1 MTAISKVL
9 TGMIEG
15 RMVGYHL
22 AAILAGY
29 LLDLC
34 LGDPHSMP
42 HPVRAIGNLIVWL
55 EKYLRPAGKKHA
67 TERGERR
74 AGVLFVCLVLLVTG
88 SVAGAILW
96 ISRLGGIWIQTVVEA
111 VMTYYLLA
119 ARSLRDES
127 MAVCRKLEAGDT
139 EGARY
144 AVSMIVGRD
153 TKPLSEAGIAR
164 AAVET
169 VAENASDGVIA
180 PLFYLAIGGPLLG
193 WLYKAVNTMDSMV
206 GYKNDRYLHFGR
218 AAAKLDDLVNF
229 LPARI
234 SALCLWVASVFLGKD
249 YDAKRAW
256 RIYRRDR
263 YQHASPN
270 SAQTEAMAAGSLGIR
285 LAGDASYFGK
295 IVNKPTLGD
304 ATRAIVYEDI
314 LRMNR
319 LAYGAAVFCLLLC
332 LGIMGLILAF

>member
-1 MTAISKVL
+1 
-9 TGMIEG
+9 
-15 RMVGYHL
+15 
-22 AAILAGY
+22 
-29 LLDLC
+29 
-34 LGDPHSMP
+34 
-42 HPVRAIGNLIVWL
+42 
-55 EKYLRPAGKKHA
+55 
-67 TERGERR
+67 
-74 AGVLFVCLVLLVTG
+74 
-88 SVAGAILW
+88 
-96 ISRLGGIWIQTVVEA
+96 
-111 VMTYYLLA
+111 
-119 ARSLRDES
+119 
-127 MAVCRKLEAGDT
+127 
-139 EGARY
+139 
-144 AVSMIVGRD
+144 MIVGRD
-153 TKPLSEAGIAR
+153 TQNLSPTGVAK
-164 AAVET
+164 AAIET
-169 VAENASDGVIA
+169 VAENTSDGEIA
-180 PLFYLAIGGPLLG
+180 PMLYLALGGPILG
-193 WLYKAVNTMDSMV
+193 LTYKAINTMDSMV
-206 GYKNDRYLHFGR
+206 GYKNDRYSDFGR
-218 AAAKLDDLVNF
+218 CAAKLDDLVNF

-332 LGIMGLILAF
+332 LGIMGLIMAF

>member
-1 MTAISKVL
+1 MELS
-9 TGMIEG
+9 
-15 RMVGYHL
+15 
-22 AAILAGY
+22 ILAVILGFI
-29 LLDLC
+29 LDLIV
-34 LGDPHSMP
+34 GDPHWLY
-42 HPVRAIGNLIVWL
+42 HPIRLVGHLISGL
-55 EKYLRPAGKKHA
+55 EKILRKVFPKTK
-67 TERGERR
+67 RGELT
-74 AGVLFVCLVLLVTG
+74 AGVFLLILTAGITSGVAWILLYAAGCIHPYVKFALSVLMCY
-88 SVAGAILW
+88 
-96 ISRLGGIWIQTVVEA
+96 Q
-111 VMTYYLLA
+111 LLA
-119 ARSLRDES
+119 TKSLKTETMKVYDALKE
-127 MAVCRKLEAGDT
+127 GDLKK
-139 EGARY
+139 ARY
-144 AVSMIVGRD
+144 AVSMVVGRD
-153 TKPLSEAGIAR
+153 TDVLDEIGVTK

-169 VAENASDGVIA
+169 VAENTSDGIIA
-180 PLFYLAIGGPLLG
+180 PLLFMMIGGPVLG
-193 WLYKAVNTMDSMV
+193 YFYKAVNTMDSMV
-206 GYKNDRYLHFGR
+206 GYKNDRYSDFGR
-218 AAAKLDDLVNF
+218 CAAKLDDLVNF

>member
-119 ARSLRDES
+119 ARSLRDEHGG
-127 MAVCRKLEAGDT
+127 LPEAGGGRDR
-139 EGARY
+139 GSPLCSVDDCRARY
-144 AVSMIVGRD
+144 
-153 TKPLSEAGIAR
+153 
-164 AAVET
+164 ET
-169 VAENASDGVIA
+169 S
-180 PLFYLAIGGPLLG
+180 FRGGDHTG
-193 WLYKAVNTMDSMV
+193 
-206 GYKNDRYLHFGR
+206 
-218 AAAKLDDLVNF
+218 
-229 LPARI
+229 
-234 SALCLWVASVFLGKD
+234 
-249 YDAKRAW
+249 
-256 RIYRRDR
+256 
-263 YQHASPN
+263 
-270 SAQTEAMAAGSLGIR
+270 GS
-285 LAGDASYFGK
+285 
-295 IVNKPTLGD
+295 
-304 ATRAIVYEDI
+304 
-314 LRMNR
+314 
-319 LAYGAAVFCLLLC
+319 
-332 LGIMGLILAF
+332 